1 MLKSIGILL
10 IAATILWIEVPPLLE
25 KKYKKELL
33 VFAILLAIAV
43 GLSSITLGFGK
54 SIPTPLDLL
63 TFVFKPLND
72 VIAHL
77 LK

>member
-10 IAATILWIEVPPLLE
+10 IAVTILWIEVPPLLE

-43 GLSSITLGFGK
+43 GISITLGVGK

>member
-10 IAATILWIEVPPLLE
+10 IAAIIVWIEVPPLLE
-25 KKYKKELL
+25 KKDKKELL
-33 VFAILLAIAV
+33 VFSIFLATGV
-43 GLSSITLGFGK
+43 GISMIIGFGK
-54 SIPTPLDLL
+54 FIPNPLDLL

-72 VIAHL
+72 VITLL

>member
-1 MLKSIGILL
+1 MIKSIGILL
-10 IAATILWIEVPPLLE
+10 IAAAILWVEVPPLLE

-33 VFAILLAIAV
+33 VFSILLAIGV
-43 GLSSITLGFGK
+43 GISIPQGFGK
-54 SIPTPLDLL
+54 PIPNPMDLL

-72 VIAHL
+72 VIDLL

>member
-10 IAATILWIEVPPLLE
+10 IAAIILWIEVPPLLE
-25 KKYKKELL
+25 KKLKKELL

-43 GLSSITLGFGK
+43 GISITLGFGK

-72 VIAHL
+72 VIALL

>member
-1 MLKSIGILL
+1 MLKTLGILL

-25 KKYKKELL
+25 KKLKKELL
-33 VFAILLAIAV
+33 VFAILLVIAV
-43 GLSSITLGFGK
+43 GLSITLGFGK

-72 VIAHL
+72 VIALL

>member
-10 IAATILWIEVPPLLE
+10 IAAAVLWIEVPPLLE

-33 VFAILLAIAV
+33 VFAILLAIGV
-43 GLSSITLGFGK
+43 GLSITIGLGK
-54 SIPTPLDLL
+54 TIPNPMDLL

-72 VIAHL
+72 LIAPL

>member
-43 GLSSITLGFGK
+43 GISITLGFGK

-72 VIAHL
+72 VIALL

>member
-43 GLSSITLGFGK
+43 GISITLGVGK

>member
-33 VFAILLAIAV
+33 VFYILLAIAV
-43 GLSSITLGFGK
+43 GISITLGFGK

>member
-10 IAATILWIEVPPLLE
+10 IAAAILLIEVQPLLE
-25 KKYKKELL
+25 KKHKKELK
-33 VFAILLAIAV
+33 VFLILLAIGV
-43 GLSSITLGFGK
+43 GLSIAQAVGKPILNPMDSI
-54 SIPTPLDLL
+54 

-72 VIAHL
+72 VIALL

>member
-1 MLKSIGILL
+1 MIKSIGILL
-10 IAATILWIEVPPLLE
+10 FAAIILWIEVPPLLE

-33 VFAILLAIAV
+33 VFSILLAIGV
-43 GLSSITLGFGK
+43 GLSITLGFGK
-54 SIPTPLDLL
+54 SIPNPLDLI

-72 VIAHL
+72 VITLL

>member
-25 KKYKKELL
+25 KKLKKELL

-43 GLSSITLGFGK
+43 GISITLGFGK

-72 VIAHL
+72 VIALL

>member
-25 KKYKKELL
+25 KKLKKELL
-33 VFAILLAIAV
+33 VFAILLAITV
-43 GLSSITLGFGK
+43 GISITLGFGK

-72 VIAHL
+72 VIALL